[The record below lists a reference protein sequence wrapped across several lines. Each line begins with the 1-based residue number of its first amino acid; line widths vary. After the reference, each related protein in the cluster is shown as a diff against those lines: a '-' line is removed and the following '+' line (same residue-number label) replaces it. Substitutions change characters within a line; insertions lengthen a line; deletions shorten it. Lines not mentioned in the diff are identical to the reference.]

1 MRGVKPCGRE
11 QKAENLSFSKPVFRE
26 PLAEL
31 LQIAKKMLGIV
42 SGIKQISADCEGI
55 PWQPP
60 PILRRRP
67 TLKGYD
73 GRSIGLYN
81 RTEGSG

>member
-60 PILRRRP
+60 P
-67 TLKGYD
+67 TCGD
-73 GRSIGLYN
+73 DRS
-81 RTEGSG
+81 